1 MNIPKRAASIWLI
14 GLLLLVA
21 ACIPA
26 SAAPGTLTVS
36 RTAVSFPST
45 NYGTYS
51 FSIVKQA
58 GTTVPLFCIE
68 PELDSISTTKTYTNQ
83 SVLTQ
88 AVIDGITWSHNNGTV
103 NGYGKPTANQIYSI
117 LWHAV
122 NTEGLT
128 LNNLTN
134 WQQGGIQMAIKH
146 WRQST
151 AWGVKATAGTDA
163 AKAFDLA
170 KRLQASARTDV
181 KTMQTTRAGVAV
193 SAPTEVMTRNGNT
206 YTIATWRVSGTYDSY
221 SVKLDTSLSTAGI
234 VLSKSGNT
242 IIATLPANQL
252 NGAVNV
258 QFTVTA
264 TKAIS
269 QMNYFTASGSQTMG
283 MFITENSTA
292 TSIGKFDFPNA
303 QGKIEIYKS
312 GDDGTKL
319 SGAKFAVVN
328 QATGQPYSLSTN
340 SDGYAS
346 LTGLPL
352 GRYTVTETVFPDGYG
367 AGENQTVWE
376 VEITSAQSTV
386 TIRAVNERLRG
397 SLRVAKQDRSGAL
410 RAGAVYLLEI
420 ARSGGSWQPVTAAE
434 CSSVGLT
441 DGTLTAGADGTVC
454 FDGLP
459 ADPAI
464 CYRLTEIRAPEGCSL
479 LAEPLFTGS
488 LPAENPEISLI
499 AVDDLVPVLPMTG
512 GSGLWLPTVGILAAS
527 AALWLLCR
535 RQSVPQAQA

>member
-1 MNIPKRAASIWLI
+1 MNIPKRTASIWLI

-83 SVLTQ
+83 GVLTQ

-193 SAPTEVMTRNGNT
+193 SAPTEVMTRSSNT

-242 IIATLPANQL
+242 IIATLPANKL
-252 NGAVNV
+252 NGALLSAGEDGIMGVLEIPRIQV
-258 QFTVTA
+258 MLPIYHGTGDTSLQRGVGHIYGTSLPVGGTGTHTA
-264 TKAIS
+264 
-269 QMNYFTASGSQTMG
+269 
-283 MFITENSTA
+283 
-292 TSIGKFDFPNA
+292 
-303 QGKIEIYKS
+303 
-312 GDDGTKL
+312 L
-319 SGAKFAVVN
+319 SGH
-328 QATGQPYSLSTN
+328 TGMAGQRMLSDLDQLVLGDTFCLRVW
-340 SDGYAS
+340 GES
-346 LTGLPL
+346 LTYEVDQIRVVLPEDVCELAIDPDKDYCTL
-352 GRYTVTETVFPDGYG
+352 GSCTPYGINTHRLLVRGIRTEAEY
-367 AGENQTVWE
+367 
-376 VEITSAQSTV
+376 
-386 TIRAVNERLRG
+386 
-397 SLRVAKQDRSGAL
+397 
-410 RAGAVYLLEI
+410 
-420 ARSGGSWQPVTAAE
+420 TAADAQPKPE
-434 CSSVGLT
+434 S
-441 DGTLTAGADGTVC
+441 
-454 FDGLP
+454 P
-459 ADPAI
+459 APAASTWRRQI
-464 CYRLTEIRAPEGCSL
+464 GRSI
-479 LAEPLFTGS
+479 
-488 LPAENPEISLI
+488 LI
-499 AVDDLVPVLPMTG
+499 G
-512 GSGLWLPTVGILAAS
+512 LAAS
-527 AALWLLCR
+527 AGLWLVVVGISR
-535 RQSVPQAQA
+535 RRHTVKKDL

>member
-58 GTTVPLFCIE
+58 GTTVTLFCIE

-83 SVLTQ
+83 GVLTQ

-181 KTMQTTRAGVAV
+181 KTMQTTRASVAV
-193 SAPTEVMTRNGNT
+193 SAPTEVMTRSSNT

-221 SVKLDTSLSTAGI
+221 TVAKDASCTSGVYLSQSGSTITAFI
-234 VLSKSGNT
+234 PASKMT
-242 IIATLPANQL
+242 
-252 NGAVNV
+252 GAVQV
-258 QFTVTA
+258 AFTVTA

-269 QMNYFTASGSQTMG
+269 QLNYFTATGSQTMG
-283 MFITENSTA
+283 MFVAETSTA
-292 TSIGKFDFPNA
+292 AAVGRYRNENE

-312 GDDGTKL
+312 GDDGAKL

-397 SLRVAKQDRSGAL
+397 SLRVVKQDRSDAL

-420 ARSGGSWQPVTAAE
+420 AQNGGSWQPVTAAE
-434 CSSVGLT
+434 CSSAGLT
-441 DGTLTAGADGTVC
+441 DGTLTAGVDGTVC

-479 LAEPLFTGS
+479 PAEPLFTGS
-488 LPAENPEISLI
+488 LPAEEISLT

-512 GSGLWLPTVGILAAS
+512 RNDLWLPAVGILAAS

-535 RQSVPQAQA
+535 CQSVPKAQA